1 MDNCRKIALL
11 LILLGL
17 FGKTYAQK
25 LSQEVLYST
34 NVKDSIAYHVWLP
47 DNWNSNQKYPVIL
60 MYNYGAAND
69 NLLASTVN
77 YFANHLRMIPNSIV
91 VNVMVNMNQIG
102 YNYETGDITKA
113 GKNLISCLKEE
124 IFPVLHKKYNAS
136 TYVSYIGQSYAASYG
151 NYLFLNEPKLFSAY
165 VIIAPEKLGI
175 GQPGF
180 ELNNQLIRFYR
191 ENPRS
196 YYLATGENDIE
207 RRINYA
213 KEIAKKT
220 TGLDTVSFKFKY
232 THFIGADHNTL
243 FAYALPNALAFL
255 FEPYNKFLENDS
267 KLSAYQNLV
276 SIENHL
282 SEYYGINLERNFK
295 NYNSFLQD
303 ATGKKDTCSLITIVK
318 YFENQQSKGQ
328 DLRNFAYFFRINGLI
343 SMSYAYYQKAIKKI
357 QDNEINTKAGHQAL
371 VTCYRELAL
380 NFYQNEPI
388 KSWDLLQKALND
400 PYIYDPNMKYD
411 LGKFSVDHKYK
422 VEEGLNYLLGFAED
436 RANLV
441 DIINLP
447 YSRINLLIA
456 KAYFAQNNVKKSKE
470 YAQMVLKD
478 DPKNTEALILLGK

>member
-1 MDNCRKIALL
+1 MDNCRKFTLL
-11 LILLGL
+11 LLLVGL
-17 FGKTYAQK
+17 FGQSYAQK
-25 LSQEVLYST
+25 LNKEVLYSIH
-34 NVKDSIAYHVWLP
+34 VKDSISYNVWLP
-47 DNWNSNQKYPVIL
+47 NNWNSDQKYPVIL

-77 YFANHLRMIPNSIV
+77 YFANHLRKIPNSIV

-102 YNYETGDITKA
+102 YNYETGNITNS

-136 TYVSYIGQSYAASYG
+136 SYVSYIGQSYAASYG
-151 NYLFLNEPKLFSAY
+151 NYLFLNEPKLFNAY

-180 ELNNQLIRFYR
+180 ELNNEHARFYR

-220 TGLDTVSFKFKY
+220 KDLDTISFKFKY
-232 THFIGADHNTL
+232 SHFIGADHNTL
-243 FAYALPNALAFL
+243 FAYALPNALEFL

-267 KLSAYQNLV
+267 KLSAYQNLMT
-276 SIENHL
+276 IENHL
-282 SEYYGINLERNFK
+282 NKYYGIHLERNFK
-295 NYNSFLQD
+295 NYSSLLQD
-303 ATGKKDTCSLITIVK
+303 ATVKKDTSSVITIVK

-328 DLRNFAYFFRINGLI
+328 DLRNFAYFFQINGLL
-343 SMSYAYYQKAIKKI
+343 SLSYSYYQKAIKKV
-357 QDNEINTKAGHQAL
+357 QDNEIDTKAGHQVL

-380 NFYQNEPI
+380 NFNQNVPD
-388 KSWDLLQKALND
+388 KSWELLQKALND
-400 PYIYDPNMKYD
+400 PYIHDPNMKYD
-411 LGKFSVDHKYK
+411 LGKFSIDHNYK
-422 VEEGLNYLLGFAED
+422 VREGLNYLLSFAED

-447 YSRINLLIA
+447 YRRINLLIA
-456 KAYFAQNNVKKSKE
+456 KAYSLQNNIKKSRE

-478 DPKNTEALILLGK
+478 DPENIEALDLFRK